1 MDVEVE
7 KYKPFI
13 EKELNKY
20 EHLRDR
26 WSDIVKIEK
35 VEGRWERH

>member
-1 MDVEVE
+1 MIFSMV
-7 KYKPFI
+7 

-26 WSDIVKIEK
+26 WSEKVKIEK
-35 VEGRWERH
+35 VESRWERN